1 MQRVIRVVRVIA
13 LALTAAA
20 TRADVKL
27 PAVIGDNMVLQQNAP
42 VTIWG
47 WADVGEKVT
56 VTIGEQKVSATTG
69 EDGKWKLQLEP
80 LTADGPVEMTV
91 AGKNSI
97 TAVKNI
103 LIGEVWICS
112 GQSNMAWTVR
122 QCKSADEEIKTANLP
137 KIRLFT
143 VPRKSAETPRDNV
156 AARWNVCTPNTVRRF
171 SGVGFF
177 FGRAIHKKL
186 GVPVG
191 LINTSYGGTAAELW
205 TSEQGLA
212 AEPSL
217 KELLDAYTKRG
228 DRQAASDARYKTALA
243 KWETAAAAAKA
254 AGKKPPRKPRH
265 YKYSRFPTGLYN
277 AMIAPLIQFRVA
289 GAIWY
294 QGEANAGRAAQYDT
308 LFPAM
313 IKDWRAKWGY
323 EIPFLFAQLANFRDH
338 KPELAPSK
346 WARLREAQLKTLALP
361 KTGMAV
367 IIDIGEAR
375 SIHPINKQD
384 VGSRLALAARAIV
397 YGEKTIVYSGP
408 IYRSMKADGGKITL
422 TFDHVGGGLIIGP
435 PEGAITAGPEEA
447 PKPGAEKLVGFAIAG
462 PDQKFVWASAKI
474 VGNTI
479 VVSSDQVKAPVAVR
493 YGWARNP
500 TCNLY
505 NKEGL
510 PASPFRTNDWEK

>member
-1 MQRVIRVVRVIA
+1 M
-13 LALTAAA
+13 
-20 TRADVKL
+20 
-27 PAVIGDNMVLQQNAP
+27 
-42 VTIWG
+42 
-47 WADVGEKVT
+47 
-56 VTIGEQKVSATTG
+56 
-69 EDGKWKLQLEP
+69 
-80 LTADGPVEMTV
+80 
-91 AGKNSI
+91 
-97 TAVKNI
+97 
-103 LIGEVWICS
+103 
-112 GQSNMAWTVR
+112 
-122 QCKSADEEIKTANLP
+122 
-137 KIRLFT
+137 
-143 VPRKSAETPRDNV
+143 RKP
-156 AARWNVCTPNTVRRF
+156 W
-171 SGVGFF
+171 
-177 FGRAIHKKL
+177 L

-205 TSEQGLA
+205 TSKEGLA

-217 KELLDAYTKRG
+217 KGLLEAYTKHDERK
-228 DRQAASDARYKTALA
+228 AASEARYKTAMA

-254 AGKKPPRKPRH
+254 AGKKSPRKPRRR
-265 YKYSRFPTGLYN
+265 KYSRFPTGLYN

-294 QGEANAGRAAQYDT
+294 QGEANASRAAQYDT

-313 IKDWRAKWGY
+313 IKDWRVKWGY
-323 EIPFLFAQLANFRDH
+323 EIPFLFVQLANFGSR
-338 KPELAPSK
+338 KPKPTPSK

-384 VGSRLALAARAIV
+384 VSSRLAIAARAIV

-408 IYRSMKADGGKITL
+408 IYRSMKTDGGKITL
-422 TFDHVGGGLIIGP
+422 TFDNVGSGLIIGP

-447 PKPGAEKLVGFAIAG
+447 PKPGAEKLTGFAIAG
-462 PDQKFVWASAKI
+462 PDQKFVWADAKI

-479 VVSSDQVKAPVAVR
+479 VISSEKVKAPVAVR

-500 TCNLY
+500 ACNLY

-510 PASPFRTNDWEK
+510 PASPFRTDN